1 MKIIFKLGYTEEDQL
16 PRKSQYRTKQ
26 MIQLL
31 EYLKSIPGEHLDKRC
46 YRELSG
52 GSSKEFYFQ
61 YPFVWY
67 ALIVGILAIGQLLRQ
82 QVFLERLQRCDHM
95 KKYIRLMAGICLMIF
110 IFTGCGNH
118 TISKKTS
125 KKEIDYDLV
134 KMKYMQQFIRLMG
147 IIINIADQPM
157 QL

>member
-31 EYLKSIPGEHLDKRC
+31 EYLKSIQENIWIKDATENYLV
-46 YRELSG
+46 

-67 ALIVGILAIGQLLRQ
+67 ALIVGTLAIG
-82 QVFLERLQRCDHM
+82 
-95 KKYIRLMAGICLMIF
+95 
-110 IFTGCGNH
+110 
-118 TISKKTS
+118 
-125 KKEIDYDLV
+125 
-134 KMKYMQQFIRLMG
+134 
-147 IIINIADQPM
+147 
-157 QL
+157 

>member
-67 ALIVGILAIGQLLRQ
+67 ALIVGTLAIGYLL
-82 QVFLERLQRCDHM
+82 M
-95 KKYIRLMAGICLMIF
+95 NIF
-110 IFTGCGNH
+110 STGPNLSGDVCSTLFG
-118 TISKKTS
+118 STS
-125 KKEIDYDLV
+125 ILTLTHEEVLLCAVLSITVVIL
-134 KMKYMQQFIRLMG
+134 FILLYLAK
-147 IIINIADQPM
+147 NI
-157 QL
+157 

>member
-52 GSSKEFYFQ
+52 GQQQRVFQ

-67 ALIVGILAIGQLLRQ
+67 ALIVGTLAIGYLL
-82 QVFLERLQRCDHM
+82 M
-95 KKYIRLMAGICLMIF
+95 NIF
-110 IFTGCGNH
+110 STGPNLSGDVCSTLFG
-118 TISKKTS
+118 STS
-125 KKEIDYDLV
+125 ILTLTHEEVLLCAVLSITVVILLILLYLAK
-134 KMKYMQQFIRLMG
+134 
-147 IIINIADQPM
+147 NI
-157 QL
+157 

>member
-1 MKIIFKLGYTEEDQL
+1 MKIIFKLGYTGEDQL

-67 ALIVGILAIGQLLRQ
+67 ALIVGILAIG
-82 QVFLERLQRCDHM
+82 
-95 KKYIRLMAGICLMIF
+95 
-110 IFTGCGNH
+110 
-118 TISKKTS
+118 
-125 KKEIDYDLV
+125 
-134 KMKYMQQFIRLMG
+134 
-147 IIINIADQPM
+147 
-157 QL
+157 

>member
-67 ALIVGILAIGQLLRQ
+67 ALIVGTLAIGYLLMNI
-82 QVFLERLQRCDHM
+82 FLTGPNLSGDVCSTLFGSTSILTLTHEEVLLCAVLS
-95 KKYIRLMAGICLMIF
+95 ITVVILF
-110 IFTGCGNH
+110 ILLYLA
-118 TISKKTS
+118 K
-125 KKEIDYDLV
+125 
-134 KMKYMQQFIRLMG
+134 
-147 IIINIADQPM
+147 NI
-157 QL
+157 